1 MNKGWLELESDPGK
15 YQNKLRFLPYLSS
28 LVVYNIELF

>member
-15 YQNKLRFLPYLSS
+15 LALSDIQFWI
-28 LVVYNIELF
+28 LK